1 MRCPTCNNEIAAHAK
16 FCIECGV
23 PLQGRCPNC
32 FHDNPPAAKFCIE
45 CGAALALIGFVSE
58 PPKAESSSAQEEGR
72 ARGRGSAIGERRH
85 VTVLFCDLLDSTAM
99 AARLDP
105 EEWHEI
111 AREYQRDASMV
122 VERFGGH
129 VAKFLGDGVLVF
141 LGGLT
146 LTTMTL
152 NAEYEQVWR
161 CLNRLQR

>member
-1 MRCPTCNNEIAAHAK
+1 MRCPTCNNQTAAHAK

-23 PLQGRCPNC
+23 PLQGRCPSC

-45 CGAALALIGFVSE
+45 CGATLTLIPFVSE
-58 PPKAESSSAQEEGR
+58 SSAAESGSAQEEGR
-72 ARGRGSAIGERRH
+72 AERRGGAIGERRH

-111 AREYQRDASMV
+111 AREYQRAASVV

-129 VAKFLGDGVLVF
+129 VAKFLGDGVLF
-141 LGGLT
+141 FFGGLW
-146 LTTMTL
+146 LTTMIL

-161 CLNRLQR
+161 CLNRLPR

>member
-1 MRCPTCNNEIAAHAK
+1 
-16 FCIECGV
+16 
-23 PLQGRCPNC
+23 
-32 FHDNPPAAKFCIE
+32 
-45 CGAALALIGFVSE
+45 
-58 PPKAESSSAQEEGR
+58 
-72 ARGRGSAIGERRH
+72 
-85 VTVLFCDLLDSTAM
+85 M

-111 AREYQRDASMV
+111 AREYQREASVV

-161 CLNRLQR
+161 CLNRLPR